1 MKALLVYHSRYG
13 NTRKVA
19 ELIAEGLKS
28 IKNIQISIEHVK
40 DVDLAQSDIYDL
52 LLIGTPINLG
62 GPDRSIKK
70 FIKNLSKAS
79 FKVTLYAVFDTYLNE
94 KDRQKA
100 VNKMEKLI
108 NKKIPDVKM
117 VSPGLS
123 IKVSEI
129 EGPIVEEE
137 LIKCKDF
144 GEMLT
149 KHI

>member
-1 MKALLVYHSRYG
+1 LKALFVYHSRYG
-13 NTRKVA
+13 NTKTVA
-19 ELIAEGLKS
+19 ELIAEGLKV
-28 IKNIQISIEHVK
+28 KENIQISIEHVN
-40 DVDLAQSDIYDL
+40 DVDLTKTDIYDL
-52 LLIGTPINLG
+52 LLIGSPINLG

-79 FKVTLYAVFDTYLNE
+79 FKGTLYAVFDTYLNE